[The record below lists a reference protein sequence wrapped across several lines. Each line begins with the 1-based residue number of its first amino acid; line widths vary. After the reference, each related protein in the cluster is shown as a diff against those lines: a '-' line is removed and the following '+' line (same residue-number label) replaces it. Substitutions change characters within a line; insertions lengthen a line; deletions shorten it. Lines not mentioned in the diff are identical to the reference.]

1 MFDECPPYSSRHKR
15 RDCVRMQNESRN
27 SMVRAIFVLWWNV
40 HPLIAGL
47 MIKKM
52 QRKPYSGWDIVK
64 HE

>member
-1 MFDECPPYSSRHKR
+1 
-15 RDCVRMQNESRN
+15 MQNESRN